1 VSTAADTST
10 GSPTTVRVGRRIPE
24 FVVTLGVG
32 LAVAALTTIPFLLR
46 HTFYY
51 RGDNPES
58 FVPLW
63 HHFGRQLRS
72 GQWPPMDPAGWSG
85 GNYAAEAA
93 YALWNPVQWL
103 DYVLVSLFD
112 DLAAAAAVVQIQF
125 LTLLG
130 MGAYLLFREYGA
142 CRVAAAVVAL
152 GVPVMGFTLFYEG
165 SGWPAGLMAFTW
177 VTWFW
182 WAARR
187 QSRGRLVPVVPF
199 VLGALGMT
207 TGNPYAA
214 LGMVVVLAGIA
225 VELLARRDHRRL
237 GGLVLTGACVGAT
250 AALVFLP
257 LVGTLPVTERQ
268 QVAMLA
274 NDTFLVPQLGDV
286 AASSAPTYVPAIL
299 NWGGALIERLPST
312 YFLWFALPLLPWVRW
327 HGLRRPERPLT
338 SVWVITVVFGVLALG
353 PSNLWLFRWPIR
365 LIEHLYLAFAVVL
378 ALLLSSGLA
387 GDRIR
392 ARTLTTVAVVAAGG
406 YLSFAVRPDVALVH
420 VLAALAVLVFVLLA
434 VAAFH
439 RWGPV
444 LSAVVLVVGTV
455 LVVTYQSGQLPLPP
469 PEDPDAVDAADAV
482 VSLPTPVSI
491 AQVRERTSTYRGTVL
506 QLASRASSVTV
517 PARPAGDLL
526 FGNETLMSGHES
538 IVRYSGMGFAEFVD
552 ALCMDY
558 RGQVCPEAL
567 DRALRPAGATGV
579 PLVDLLRVQ
588 TLVIDA
594 RLLPGPAAEPPPAGW
609 EVAAR
614 DDLRTVWVRDPTV
627 GYDGRLSWVSPGVEV
642 LSDAGKGVREE
653 VRFQAARAG
662 TLVFARLTWPG
673 YTATLDGRP
682 IRVLDGPAGLL
693 TVVVP
698 AGRHVLEL
706 DFRSPGSSV
715 GTAALGVAALVS
727 LAQSSVWAV
736 VGHRRRRRGPL
747 LRTAHRAP
755 VPEGTPDVLSGRED
769 AVPAGTPRP

>member
-1 VSTAADTST
+1 VSTAAETSS
-10 GSPTTVRVGRRIPE
+10 GSPTRGPHRVPE
-24 FVVTLGVG
+24 VVVLLGVG
-32 LAVAALTTIPFLLR
+32 LAVAALTAIPFLLR

-93 YALWNPVQWL
+93 YALWNPVQLL

-125 LTLLG
+125 LALLG

-182 WAARR
+182 WAAHR

-237 GGLVLTGACVGAT
+237 VGLVLTGACVGAT

-327 HGLRRPERPLT
+327 HGWRRPDRPVT
-338 SVWVITVVFGVLALG
+338 SVVVAAAVFGALALG

-365 LIEHLYLAFAVVL
+365 LIEYFYLALAVVL
-378 ALLLSSGLA
+378 ALLLSAGLA

-392 ARTLTTVAVVAAGG
+392 ARTLTTVAVVAGGG

-420 VLAALAVLVFVLLA
+420 VVAALVVLVLVLLA

-439 RWGPV
+439 RRGPV
-444 LSAVVLVVGTV
+444 LSAAVLVVGTL
-455 LVVTYQSGQLPLPP
+455 LVVTYQTVQLPLPP
-469 PEDPDAVDAADAV
+469 PDDPDAVDAADAV
-482 VSLPTPVSI
+482 VSLPTPVSV
-491 AQVRERTSTYRGTVL
+491 AEVRERTSAYRGTVL

-517 PARPAGDLL
+517 PDRPAGDLL

-538 IVRYSGMGFAEFVD
+538 IVRYSGMGFAEFID

-558 RGQVCPEAL
+558 RGQVCPEGL

-594 RLLPGPAAEPPPAGW
+594 RLFPGPAAEPPPAGW
-609 EVAAR
+609 SVAAR
-614 DDLRTVWVRDPTV
+614 DDLRTVWVRGPTV
-627 GYDGRLSWVSPGVEV
+627 GYGGRLSWVSPGVEV
-642 LSDAGKGVREE
+642 LSDTGTGVREE
-653 VRFQAARAG
+653 VRFQASRAG

-673 YTATLDGRP
+673 HTATLDGRP
-682 IRVLDGPAGLL
+682 VQVLDGPAGLL
-693 TVVVP
+693 MIGVP
-698 AGRHVLEL
+698 AGRHVLEV

-715 GTAALGVAALVS
+715 GTAALGVAALVH
-727 LAQSSVWAV
+727 LLPSVAWAV
-736 VGHRRRRRGPL
+736 DGLRRRRRRAPL
-747 LRTAHRAP
+747 TAADPGP
-755 VPEGTPDVLSGRED
+755 VPEGTRAVPSGREP
-769 AVPAGTPRP
+769 AVHAGTPQP

>member
-10 GSPTTVRVGRRIPE
+10 DSPSTARVGRRIPE
-24 FVVTLGVG
+24 FVVVLGVG
-32 LAVAALTTIPFLLR
+32 LAVAALTAIPFLLR

-93 YALWNPVQWL
+93 YALWNPVQLL

-125 LTLLG
+125 LALLG

-225 VELLARRDHRRL
+225 VELLTRRDHRRL
-237 GGLVLTGACVGAT
+237 VGLVLTGACVGAT

-312 YFLWFALPLLPWVRW
+312 YFLWFALPLLPWLRW
-327 HGLRRPERPLT
+327 HGWRRPDRPVT
-338 SVWVITVVFGVLALG
+338 SVVVVAAVFGALAFG

-365 LIEHLYLAFAVVL
+365 LIEYFYLALAVVL
-378 ALLLSSGLA
+378 ARLLSTGLA

-392 ARTLTTVAVVAAGG
+392 ARTLTTVAVVAVGG

-420 VLAALAVLVFVLLA
+420 VVAALVVLVLVLLA

-439 RWGPV
+439 RRGPV
-444 LSAVVLVVGTV
+444 LSAAVLVLGTV
-455 LVVTYQSGQLPLPP
+455 LVVTYQTGQLPLPP
-469 PEDPDAVDAADAV
+469 PDDPDAVPAADAV

-491 AQVRERTSTYRGTVL
+491 AQVRERTSAYRGTVL

-526 FGNETLMSGHES
+526 FGNEPLMSGHES

-558 RGQVCPEAL
+558 RGQVCPEAI

-594 RLLPGPAAEPPPAGW
+594 RLFPGPAAGPPPDGW
-609 EVAAR
+609 SVAAR
-614 DDLRTVWVRDPTV
+614 DDLRTVWVREPVV

-642 LSDAGKGVREE
+642 LSDAGTGVREE
-653 VRFQAARAG
+653 VRFRASRAG

-673 YTATLDGRP
+673 HTATLDGRP
-682 IRVLDGPAGLL
+682 VRVLDGPAGLL
-693 TVVVP
+693 TVEVP
-698 AGRHVLEL
+698 AGRHHLEIT
-706 DFRSPGSSV
+706 FRPPGLSV
-715 GTAALGVAALVS
+715 GAAALAVAALVS
-727 LAQSSVWAV
+727 LAQSAGWLIA
-736 VGHRRRRRGPL
+736 RRRRGRRGTGRHSAD
-747 LRTAHRAP
+747 RTDLPARAAH
-755 VPEGTPDVLSGRED
+755 GPDGHED
-769 AVPAGTPRP
+769 AVPAGASRR

>member
-1 VSTAADTST
+1 MSTAAERST
-10 GSPTTVRVGRRIPE
+10 GPPTSDRRRHRVLE
-24 FVVTLGVG
+24 VVVVVGVG
-32 LAVAALTTIPFLLR
+32 LAVAVLTTIPFLQR

-63 HHFGRQLRS
+63 HQFGERLRS

-93 YALWNPVQWL
+93 YALWNPVQLL

-125 LTLLG
+125 LALLG

-142 CRVAAAVVAL
+142 CRVAAVVVAL
-152 GVPVMGFTLFYEG
+152 GVPVMGFTLFYEA

-187 QSRGRLVPVVPF
+187 QSRGHLLPVVPF
-199 VLGALGMT
+199 VFGALGMT

-225 VELLARRDHRRL
+225 AELLARREHRRL

-299 NWGGALIERLPST
+299 NWGGALVERLPST

-327 HGLRRPERPLT
+327 HGWRRPDRPVT
-338 SVWVITVVFGVLALG
+338 SALVAAAVFGVLALG

-365 LIEHLYLAFAVVL
+365 LIEYLYLALAVVL
-378 ALLLSSGLA
+378 ALLLSAGLA

-406 YLSFAVRPDVALVH
+406 YLSFAVRPDVVLMHVVAALV
-420 VLAALAVLVFVLLA
+420 VLVLVLLA

-439 RWGPV
+439 RRGPV
-444 LSAVVLVVGTV
+444 LSAAVLVVGTA

-469 PEDPDAVDAADAV
+469 PEQPDAADDADAV

-491 AQVRERTSTYRGTVL
+491 TEVRERTSAYRGTVL
-506 QLASRASSVTV
+506 QLASRASPVTV
-517 PARPAGDLL
+517 PARPPGDLL
-526 FGNETLMSGHES
+526 FGNEPLMSGHES

-594 RLLPGPAAEPPPAGW
+594 RLFPGPAAGPPPDGW
-609 EVAAR
+609 SVAAR
-614 DDLRTVWVRDPTV
+614 DDLRTVWVRGPTV

-642 LSDAGKGVREE
+642 LSDAGTGVREE
-653 VRFQAARAG
+653 VRFQAARPG

-682 IRVLDGPAGLL
+682 VRVLDGPAGLL
-693 TVVVP
+693 TVAVP
-698 AGRHVLEL
+698 AGRHVLEV

-715 GTAALGVAALVS
+715 GAAALGVAALVT
-727 LAQSSVWAV
+727 LGQSVVWAV
-736 VGHRRRRRGPL
+736 GGHRRRRRGGPL
-747 LRTAHRAP
+747 PTADPGPAP
-755 VPEGTPDVLSGRED
+755 DGTPDVLSGRGD
-769 AVPAGTPRP
+769 AVRAGTPQP